1 MTGSVCTLM
10 LLRWEETILVLQKPG
25 FKRRVQE
32 EGLRK
37 TMPTVKE
44 EKNASRV
51 RKTGLAWGLL

>member
-1 MTGSVCTLM
+1 M

>member
-1 MTGSVCTLM
+1 MTGSVCTLIVAEM
-10 LLRWEETILVLQKPG
+10 GGNHPCSPKT
-25 FKRRVQE
+25 RVQE

-51 RKTGLAWGLL
+51 RKTGLARGLL

>member
-1 MTGSVCTLM
+1 MNDRLCLHPDVAEMGGNHPCSPKT
-10 LLRWEETILVLQKPG
+10 
-25 FKRRVQE
+25 RVQE

-51 RKTGLAWGLL
+51 RKTGLARGLL